1 MINPG
6 LGFRVALSSQYTRDK
21 ISREGL
27 GGAKEEEE
35 TSGLTDALV
44 ETMLKN
50 PDPKFQ
56 VGELC
61 TGHLR

>member
-1 MINPG
+1 M
-6 LGFRVALSSQYTRDK
+6 
-21 ISREGL
+21 